1 MFKECLCFNHVN
13 VCMHVHT
20 HTHTHTHTQ
29 TLTCTCIIPCTH
41 TGICDVCRSQNGL
54 LEVLRVNLLS
64 GWGRKADETQKREQS
79 EKKRNVQWFLV
90 QKGMDIPSG
99 QLESREGQIKH
110 SNSVEL

>member
-1 MFKECLCFNHVN
+1 
-13 VCMHVHT
+13 
-20 HTHTHTHTQ
+20 
-29 TLTCTCIIPCTH
+29 
-41 TGICDVCRSQNGL
+41 
-54 LEVLRVNLLS
+54 VNLLS

-79 EKKRNVQWFLV
+79 EKKRNMQWFLV